1 MNYTKDEINAELI
14 LRIVNTELYYYQFEI
29 TPVNELSNLVDEIAY
44 AENLNDEDYNASFIA
59 DEVLGKL
66 IESEVNNE

>member
-1 MNYTKDEINAELI
+1 MGYTKKEINAELI

>member
-1 MNYTKDEINAELI
+1 MYYTKDEINAELI
-14 LRIVNTELYYYQFEI
+14 LRIVNTDLYYYQFEI

-44 AENLNDEDYNASFIA
+44 AENLNDEDYNANFIA